1 MNVHEI
7 LRVIIAVAAVVI
19 FVWLLLGR
27 KGRFGQDAVIDPND
41 PRQIGTLIGLTGGSV
56 ADAAVAQ
63 FALRRFEKERGRK
76 ATVRDMAI
84 VAGMMRGMR

>member
-1 MNVHEI
+1 MRAT
-7 LRVIIAVAAVVI
+7 LQIIVAVVAVVI
-19 FVWLLLGR
+19 FLWLLLGPR
-27 KGRFGQDAVIDPND
+27 RLSGEDAVIDPDD

-63 FALRRFEKERGRK
+63 FALRRFEKEHGRK

-84 VAGMMRGMR
+84 VAGMMRAMR